1 MRRCWRGNPDL
12 HVALAAGGAL
22 DGPAPVD
29 EAPIPPEVAGKPV
42 DAAHIRPPGLEAYRT
57 GHERPH
63 AVVDQRAERVDH
75 GRVGRLG
82 HERLGRPCP
91 SRSPALRWSLLDL
104 PCSGAGGAG
113 WSAARLPM
121 NQSKFGPGRITTT
134 SSRSASW

>member
-42 DAAHIRPPGLEAYRT
+42 EVAHIRPPGLEAYRT
-57 GHERPH
+57 GHERAH
-63 AVVDQRAERVDH
+63 AVVDEPAERVDG

-82 HERLGRPCP
+82 HERLGKPYPRRPPASRP
-91 SRSPALRWSLLDL
+91 SSLDL
-104 PCSGAGGAG
+104 PCSSDDGAG
-113 WSAARLPM
+113 
-121 NQSKFGPGRITTT
+121 
-134 SSRSASW
+134 

>member
-42 DAAHIRPPGLEAYRT
+42 EVAHIRPPGLEAYRT

-63 AVVDQRAERVDH
+63 AVVDQLAKRVDH
-75 GRVGRLG
+75 SGVGRLRHG
-82 HERLGRPCP
+82 RLGRPYP
-91 SRSPALRWSLLDL
+91 SRSPASRRSSLDL
-104 PCSGAGGAG
+104 PCSGARGAG
-113 WSAARLPM
+113 
-121 NQSKFGPGRITTT
+121 
-134 SSRSASW
+134 